1 MGDKIKIIYMGT
13 PEFAVAPLR
22 AILSDLE
29 DVVISAVV
37 TQPARGRGRGRKPSP
52 SPVEVFAGEHG
63 LSALTPRD
71 VKEVSFIEELKSE
84 APDLIVV
91 VAYGQILPEKIL
103 AIPRLGCVNLH
114 ASLLPLYRGAA
125 PINRVIMDGASE
137 TGNTTMIMD
146 RGMDTGPMLLREKV
160 AIGEDETAEE
170 LRGRLSARGAGL
182 LVKTIRALMEGDIE
196 AEPQDGSLATYA
208 PSLKKIEGLI
218 DWTKDALEIKNLVR
232 GVYPWPGA
240 YTFRKG
246 KVLKV
251 HKARLG
257 SAASSATAAVAGT
270 IVVVEKESFF
280 VAAGSG
286 LLEILEVQPENKKKM
301 AAAAFIQGYRPVV
314 GEVLGA

>member
-13 PEFAVAPLR
+13 PEFAVAPLE
-22 AILSDLE
+22 AILADLE

-37 TQPARGRGRGRKPSP
+37 TQPVRGRGRGRKPSP
-52 SPVEVFAGEHG
+52 SPVEAFAVERG
-63 LSALTPRD
+63 LRALTPRD
-71 VKEVSFIEELKSE
+71 VKEASFIEELKAE

-114 ASLLPLYRGAA
+114 ASLLPQYRGAA
-125 PINRVIMDGASE
+125 PINRVIMDGAVE

-160 AIGEDETAEE
+160 AIGEDETAEG
-170 LRGRLSARGAGL
+170 LRERLSARGAGL
-182 LVKTIRALMEGDIE
+182 LVKTIRALMEGGIE
-196 AEPQDGSLATYA
+196 AEPQDDSLATYA

-218 DWTKDALEIKNLVR
+218 DWTKGALEIKNLVR

-251 HKARLG
+251 HKVRLG
-257 SAASSATAAVAGT
+257 PLDFSGGEAGT

-301 AAAAFIQGYRPVV
+301 AA
-314 GEVLGA
+314 GAKRKVFFGKFFLKESGRH